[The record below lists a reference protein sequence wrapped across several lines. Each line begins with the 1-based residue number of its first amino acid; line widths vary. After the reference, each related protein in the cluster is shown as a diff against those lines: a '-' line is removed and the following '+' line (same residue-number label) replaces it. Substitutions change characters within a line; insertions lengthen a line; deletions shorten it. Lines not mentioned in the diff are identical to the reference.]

1 MKRAALHIATYT
13 CCEDNSISTIYSL
26 SKVEKALPS
35 AIPDPALLEKLLVET
50 PMQMVKFKA
59 YKRDGAPPTI
69 DRRLTRVRNRN
80 RMPLGAW
87 AKWLVE
93 RILLHMEG

>member
-1 MKRAALHIATYT
+1 
-13 CCEDNSISTIYSL
+13 
-26 SKVEKALPS
+26 
-35 AIPDPALLEKLLVET
+35 
-50 PMQMVKFKA
+50 MQMVKFKA

-69 DRRLTRVRNRN
+69 DRRLTRVRNKQ

-93 RILLHMEG
+93 RILSHMGSEGP